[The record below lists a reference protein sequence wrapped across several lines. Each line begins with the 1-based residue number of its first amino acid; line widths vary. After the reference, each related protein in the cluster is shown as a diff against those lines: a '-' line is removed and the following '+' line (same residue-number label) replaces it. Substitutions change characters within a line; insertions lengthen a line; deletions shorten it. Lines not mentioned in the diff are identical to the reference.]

1 MRNTFMFGIGNL
13 SRALNNVAKAAELQ
27 TQKLVVESASDVAKT
42 MAKANISSD
51 DLNQL
56 KELQATLDQI

>member
-1 MRNTFMFGIGNL
+1 MFGIGNL

-42 MAKANISSD
+42 MAKANISAD